1 MRSADEALP
10 PGSGDLFVQQV
21 RLDRP
26 AAASNTA
33 TGGHPFD
40 LPVVRALRD
49 AGGLSMDR
57 PVTFLVGHNGSG
69 KSTLVEGLAV
79 ALGLN
84 AEGGSANFRF
94 STADAHSTLG
104 ASLVV
109 RRGRRKPRST
119 YFLRAESFF
128 NVASEIDRLDREDGG
143 GPPIIDGYGGVS
155 LHARSHGESFLDL
168 LTHRLRPDGLYL
180 LDEPEAALSPQGAM
194 AALTR
199 IHQLAQAGAQ
209 FVIATHSP
217 ILLAVPDA
225 RILEIGDDGRW
236 EAVDYD
242 DAMPVQ
248 LTRAFLADPRRV
260 LAGLVDGGSGLD
272 GAVPAR
278 GCGAS
283 IGARSVTGTAPCA
296 RRSRRAAGEAHDQ
309 PRRAEFGLRPERTGP
324 LRARAA
330 SRVGRP
336 AARGGGPDPDRV
348 CGESGPPGR
357 IRPAP
362 RALPAS

>member
-180 LDEPEAALSPQGAM
+180 LDEPEAALSPQGVM

-236 EAVDYD
+236 EAVDND

-260 LAGLVDGGSGLD
+260 LAELLD
-272 GAVPAR
+272 
-278 GCGAS
+278 
-283 IGARSVTGTAPCA
+283 
-296 RRSRRAAGEAHDQ
+296 
-309 PRRAEFGLRPERTGP
+309 
-324 LRARAA
+324 
-330 SRVGRP
+330 
-336 AARGGGPDPDRV
+336 
-348 CGESGPPGR
+348 GESGPELSVPGTGR
-357 IRPAP
+357 GAGVGARTVMGTAASAAGPGGAGGRPTPSPDAP
-362 RALPAS
+362 SSASGPEARDRSGRGPPHHPAAREEFRPLAGCAVKFGSAGTNPSGHRALPAS